1 MGPPPLY
8 NPWRI
13 LYWAF
18 TGEKKGGD
26 MERHA
31 DSNFAKKKWRQRN
44 CQIIYEV
51 MGKGTFFK
59 IDTPPK
65 KKKMGDFAP

>member
-8 NPWRI
+8 GPWRT

-18 TGEKKGGD
+18 TGEKKGGGD

-31 DSNFAKKKWRQRN
+31 DSNFAKKVATTKLPEN
-44 CQIIYEV
+44 I
-51 MGKGTFFK
+51 
-59 IDTPPK
+59 
-65 KKKMGDFAP
+65 